1 MRDTSS
7 IQNTNSRLQHN
18 HGSRYATYFPLEY
31 FFCEK
36 CLVYIIMNCFLSY
49 LYSSI
54 IKERDFTLSDFKFIY
69 YMEYGHRMWGRM
81 IGVAFLVP
89 AAFFLSKG
97 WVNRSLKFRLAGN
110 AALLGFQVRFMN
122 LPMNI

>member
-1 MRDTSS
+1 MGLFS
-7 IQNTNSRLQHN
+7 
-18 HGSRYATYFPLEY
+18 YFY
-31 FFCEK
+31 F
-36 CLVYIIMNCFLSY
+36 
-49 LYSSI
+49 SI

-97 WVNRSLKFRLAGN
+97 WVNRSLKFRLAAN
-110 AALLGFQVRFMN
+110 ATLLGFQVRFMN
-122 LPMNI
+122 FSLHI

>member
-1 MRDTSS
+1 M
-7 IQNTNSRLQHN
+7 H
-18 HGSRYATYFPLEY
+18 
-31 FFCEK
+31 
-36 CLVYIIMNCFLSY
+36 IMNHKGFFSSY
-49 LYSSI
+49 LYFSI

-97 WVNRSLKFRLAGN
+97 WVNRSLKFRLAAN
-110 AALLGFQVRFMN
+110 ATLLGFQVRFMN
-122 LPMNI
+122 LPLNI

>member
-1 MRDTSS
+1 
-7 IQNTNSRLQHN
+7 
-18 HGSRYATYFPLEY
+18 
-31 FFCEK
+31 
-36 CLVYIIMNCFLSY
+36 
-49 LYSSI
+49 
-54 IKERDFTLSDFKFIY
+54 
-69 YMEYGHRMWGRM
+69 MWGRM

-122 LPMNI
+122 LPMNIEEIHYLYDWNNFIIYLWRKISR